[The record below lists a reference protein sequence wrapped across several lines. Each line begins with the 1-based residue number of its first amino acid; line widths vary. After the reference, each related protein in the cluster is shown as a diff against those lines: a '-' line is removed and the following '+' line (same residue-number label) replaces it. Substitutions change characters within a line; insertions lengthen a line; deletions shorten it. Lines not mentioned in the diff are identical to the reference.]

1 MKYYGIKRR
10 ERMEIFRYKYSKAL
24 AYLKYVVF
32 SNDDKEKE
40 LYEDLYIN
48 KLGFYKN
55 SDNSLP
61 VSNFYYLNS
70 MSTCDLIRRDQINQL
85 KKGLKYL
92 LKNQRSKRY
101 YNSFQE
107 GITELNKRLENMDS
121 SLSMWYNKINLGFF
135 EVKGERI
142 ANLIDR
148 YSIVVHNVNTAY
160 IGIEFTVYLTEKAN
174 GELESII
181 QNDYKHEC
189 GYAVESCYGYKHKI
203 IDKLFKSYNVIHYND
218 NHLKSDQIYEFIS
231 CIEWELYN
239 SLNNIFPFV
248 LHNKGIMPPRIE
260 LFYTDLDFLNDKAK
274 NFFDSVGVNS
284 FCIQYIDEK
293 QAMFF
298 NPQLSGR
305 YSNCDVSNR
314 LIYLVQDDGIKQGNL
329 ESVKDMV
336 SIHMNDYALEYYR
349 ILFLDLLLIDAGKIV
364 VNYKKLLDKI
374 KLKRNSLNSL
384 FKLKYKFSV
393 EMDLYNRYVRE
404 DDHNTNLRDL
414 KKIYDD
420 SYESMYKDNAKRYK
434 FYNNLFEG
442 VFIANKKFQTDISV
456 ILKEFDEKETILQNL
471 YNYKNTSRG
480 MKINELMLIITAVTL
495 ILVIYPSGAQVIA
508 DIIDNGLRMLENVF
522 NLSK

>member
-1 MKYYGIKRR
+1 M
-10 ERMEIFRYKYSKAL
+10 
-24 AYLKYVVF
+24 
-32 SNDDKEKE
+32 
-40 LYEDLYIN
+40 
-48 KLGFYKN
+48 
-55 SDNSLP
+55 
-61 VSNFYYLNS
+61 
-70 MSTCDLIRRDQINQL
+70 
-85 KKGLKYL
+85 
-92 LKNQRSKRY
+92 
-101 YNSFQE
+101 
-107 GITELNKRLENMDS
+107 
-121 SLSMWYNKINLGFF
+121 
-135 EVKGERI
+135 
-142 ANLIDR
+142 
-148 YSIVVHNVNTAY
+148 
-160 IGIEFTVYLTEKAN
+160 
-174 GELESII
+174 
-181 QNDYKHEC
+181 
-189 GYAVESCYGYKHKI
+189 
-203 IDKLFKSYNVIHYND
+203 
-218 NHLKSDQIYEFIS
+218 
-231 CIEWELYN
+231 
-239 SLNNIFPFV
+239 FPFV

-260 LFYTDLDFLNDKAK
+260 LFYTDLDFLNDEAK

-284 FCIQYIDEK
+284 FHIQYIDEK

-393 EMDLYNRYVRE
+393 EMDLYNCYVRE

-442 VFIANKKFQTDISV
+442 VFIANRYI
-456 ILKEFDEKETILQNL
+456 
-471 YNYKNTSRG
+471 
-480 MKINELMLIITAVTL
+480 
-495 ILVIYPSGAQVIA
+495 
-508 DIIDNGLRMLENVF
+508 
-522 NLSK
+522 